1 MDPLLLPLL
10 EMGSTGAL
18 VAVVLTGFKY
28 MESRANKRNGG
39 DICARVAALE
49 VTVKEQAGEITAMK
63 DTLEDFHE
71 AFRVFREEVR
81 LTWAKEQA
89 REEAMREFERK
100 NREAG

>member
-18 VAVVLTGFKY
+18 VAVVLTGFKF

-39 DICARVAALE
+39 DICAKVAALE
-49 VTVKEQAGEITAMK
+49 VTVKEQAGEIAAMK
-63 DTLEDFHE
+63 ETLNDFHE

-89 REEAMREFERK
+89 REEAIRELRNER
-100 NREAG
+100 EVG